1 MGMDWKISSVLKTS
15 GFKLIEMANNSELTE
30 NSEGVSPASDTTNKN
45 VDKAGRTFKLLSDC
59 NDALLRIQ
67 DEPDLLH
74 SVCRLIVEKGGYPF
88 SWVGYARMDE
98 DKTIEPVSYFGA
110 VDTHEKYLKQ
120 ARISWKDG
128 PGGTGPAGKT
138 IRTGKSQMVK
148 NMYEDSDFQP
158 WKIEAQRHGF
168 TSILTLPL
176 TWNGSVKGVL
186 AIYAPV
192 EEAFD
197 PEEIS
202 LLERLADNL
211 SFGIQSISN
220 NRIRLQT
227 EHILALENQL
237 YQLIAEDLSE
247 EEFFDEILCRLEG
260 ILESTCFSLVLV
272 DGENRRIKYLGAS
285 GLGGAYEDMFGEMYE
300 DKGVDFP
307 DATFSHRQVIV
318 YDTKSA
324 TLPKKYSEL
333 LLELG
338 IESFYSIPLQG
349 AVNEFLGSITCFYNH
364 PISHDQTFELELERL
379 SGILSNA
386 IGSRAA
392 LMALRESQ
400 ERFQLLSMA
409 TLDGI
414 YDWDMNTGK
423 IWVNDTFRKTFG
435 PVQGESPT
443 MEWKQS
449 LIHPDDRDLT
459 LESMNDRISHKSKLW
474 MREYRHLK
482 RDGSY
487 ANVIDR
493 GYIIYDREGMPLRMI
508 GVIIDITARKKAEWA
523 IKESE
528 NRFQALYDDSPS
540 MFFTLSTD
548 GSIISVNKFG
558 AQHLGYS
565 VSELVGKSILD
576 LCISDDKEIVLDKII
591 SCVNSPRN
599 IFRCEIGIVHKY
611 QDIVWVRATL
621 RLIRYSETD
630 LSVLITCED
639 VSETRLLS
647 EQLEHQAKHDALT
660 GLINRTEFER
670 RLRRIINS
678 ESAEEDHA
686 LCYLDLDQFKVI
698 NDTCGHIAGDEL
710 IQQISDLLSSI
721 VRKRDTLARLGGDE
735 FAILMEHCTLTQA
748 TRVAKDL
755 LKAVESFRFVWEG
768 KRFGLGVSIGVVPI
782 DVGKGSVNDIL
793 SVADAA
799 CYAAKDAGRN
809 RMHVYQADDDELSRR
824 RGEMQW
830 VARINNALEDNRFCL
845 ASQNII
851 YLGEDDPP
859 RGKHYELLIRM
870 LTDNG
875 EIIPPGAFLPAA
887 ERYNLSVKIDRWV
900 VNTIF
905 HWLTENPEELEALDL
920 CSINL
925 SGHTLGDDAFLKML
939 MHQFMAGKVPPGKIC
954 FEITET
960 AAVANLRGAIQFIHE
975 LKKIGCLFSLDDFG
989 TGLSSFNYLKN
1000 LPVDFLKI
1008 DGSFVREIHKNPID
1022 LTMVR
1027 SINDLG
1033 KVMGKKIIAEFVENQ
1048 EILSALKD
1056 IGVDYA
1062 QGYHIGTPK
1071 LLSLK

>member
-1 MGMDWKISSVLKTS
+1 M
-15 GFKLIEMANNSELTE
+15 
-30 NSEGVSPASDTTNKN
+30 TTNNDLTDKPTDKSAEISPTPRSTKKI
-45 VDKAGRTFKLLSDC
+45 VDKTGRTLRLLGDC

-67 DEPDLLH
+67 DEPELLH
-74 SVCRLIVEKGGYPF
+74 SVCRLIVEKGDYPF
-88 SWVGYARMDE
+88 AWVGYARRDE
-98 DKTIEPVSYFGA
+98 DKTIEPVCYFGA
-110 VDTHEKYLKQ
+110 VDSHERYLKQ
-120 ARISWKDG
+120 AKISWGDG
-128 PGGTGPAGKT
+128 PGGTGPAGKAV
-138 IRTGKSQMVK
+138 RTGKSQMVK
-148 NMYEDSDFQP
+148 NLYEDSNFLP
-158 WKIEAQRHGF
+158 WKREAERHGF

-176 TWNGSVKGVL
+176 AWDGVVKGVL
-186 AIYAPV
+186 AIYAPI

-197 PEEIS
+197 PEEIN

-211 SFGIQSISN
+211 SFGIQSINN
-220 NRIRLQT
+220 NRVRLQT
-227 EHILALENQL
+227 ENILALENYV
-237 YQLIAEDLSE
+237 YQLIAEDLSV
-247 EEFFDEILCRLEG
+247 EEFFAEILRKLEG
-260 ILESTCFSLVLV
+260 ILENICCSIILLDV
-272 DGENRRIKYLGAS
+272 ENKHIDYLAAPGF
-285 GLGGAYEDMFGEMYE
+285 GDAYADVIREMYE
-300 DKGVDFP
+300 DESCNFP
-307 DATFSHRQVIV
+307 DAVVSHQPVFVNDIQSV
-318 YDTKSA
+318 S
-324 TLPKKYSEL
+324 LPEQYRVL
-333 LLELG
+333 LQKRG
-338 IESFYSIPLQG
+338 IKSFYSVPLQG
-349 AVNEFLGSITCFYNH
+349 AGNEFLGSFTGYYPH
-364 PISHDQTFELELERL
+364 PITQEQSRKLELERL
-379 SGILSNA
+379 SNILSNA
-386 IGSRAA
+386 IGSRLA
-392 LMALRESQ
+392 LLALRESQ

-414 YDWDMNTGK
+414 YDWNLKSGR

-443 MEWKQS
+443 MEWKQT
-449 LIHPDDRDLT
+449 LVHPDDRELT
-459 LESMNDRISHKSKLW
+459 LESLNDRITNKSKLW

-482 RDGSY
+482 RDGYY

-493 GYIIYDREGMPLRMI
+493 GYIIYDREGLPVRMI

-528 NRFQALYDDSPS
+528 SRFQVLYDDSPS
-540 MFFTLSTD
+540 MFLTLSTD
-548 GSIISVNKFG
+548 GSVISANKFG

-576 LCISDDKEIVLDKII
+576 LCVPDDKEIVLDKII
-591 SCVNSPRN
+591 SCVNSPSKV
-599 IFRCEIGIVHKY
+599 FRCEIGIVHKY
-611 QDIVWVRATL
+611 QDIIWVRATL
-621 RLIRYSETD
+621 RLIRYSENN
-630 LSVLITCED
+630 LSVLVTCED

-647 EQLEHQAKHDALT
+647 EQLEHQAKHDSLT

-678 ESAEEDHA
+678 ESADGDHA

-710 IQQISDLLSSI
+710 IRQVSDLLASI

-735 FAILMEHCTLTQA
+735 FAILMEHCTLNQA

-793 SVADAA
+793 GVADAA

-809 RMHVYQADDDELSRR
+809 RMHVYQADDDELSKR

-845 ASQNII
+845 AAQEII
-851 YLGEDDPP
+851 YIGNEERP
-859 RGKHYELLIRM
+859 RGKHYELLLRM
-870 LTDNG
+870 RGDNS

-900 VNTIF
+900 VNTLF
-905 HWLTENPEELEALDL
+905 SWLTENPVELEALEL

-939 MHQFMAGKVPPGKIC
+939 LQQFLTGNVPPHKIC

-960 AAVANLRGAIQFIHE
+960 AAVANLREAIQFIHE
-975 LKKIGCLFSLDDFG
+975 LKRIGCLFSLDDFG

-1033 KVMGKKIIAEFVENQ
+1033 KVMGKKTIAEFVENQ
-1048 EILSALKD
+1048 DILSALKD
-1056 IGVDYA
+1056 MGIDYA
-1062 QGYHIGTPK
+1062 QGYHIGTPV
-1071 LLSLK
+1071 LLSIK